1 MNRHELETTENLRVS
16 LSRVLIVLTSLAQ
29 SPAGHE
35 AAKTGC
41 ITRHITRNFT
51 RCINDVS
58 LDV

>member
-16 LSRVLIVLTSLAQ
+16 LSSVLIVLISLVQ

-41 ITRHITRNFT
+41 ITRRITR
-51 RCINDVS
+51 IH
-58 LDV
+58 